1 MKHQKFLDPLYGPIS
16 MDDRC
21 RALAF
26 SPEFQRLRYVRLCN
40 INSLYLTG
48 ASEPKRFEHCI
59 GVYHLADVWTR
70 SRSLVPRDADVVRA
84 SALLHDMLTGPFGHS
99 FQYVM
104 EDNPFEQRF
113 EHANVASGVKGR
125 FLQLVQAGAQFS
137 GRSFLVAE
145 SLGDIASDVFAA
157 IMGDG
162 RFGPIISGTL
172 DLDNLDNVVR
182 LAFHMG
188 LCEEGDRRLPL
199 ELAPLLEPNQ
209 GGLAAPGRAVPLFER
224 WFNIRRTLYEF
235 LLLDRGE
242 FAAKAMLTLAVE
254 LAGENGMLG
263 PDDWRH
269 TDESLLDALQARSVG
284 EHQIIGQIIKRLRI
298 GDLFECIDVW
308 RTPDVDRYDE
318 LSTSTS
324 KRAAEKAIEAELSR
338 SGGPRVRIC
347 LHFILDR
354 RKTCRS
360 IVFRQTETGEETK
373 VGRDSSSLL
382 VGAFVTNARATTLS
396 ANEAA
401 RVGAAVRHWF
411 KAAGLTITG
420 SAAEPL
426 READQAEILFA

>member
-1 MKHQKFLDPLYGPIS
+1 

-21 RALAF
+21 RTLAF

-59 GVYHLADVWTR
+59 GTYHLADLWTR
-70 SRSLVPRDADVVRA
+70 GRSLVPRDVDVVRA

-104 EDNPFEQRF
+104 EDNPFQQRF
-113 EHANVASGVKGR
+113 EHANVASGVRGR
-125 FLQLVQAGAQFS
+125 FLQLARAGAQFA
-137 GRSFLVAE
+137 GRRFLVADT
-145 SLGDIASDVFAA
+145 LGEIADDVFAA

-188 LCEEGDRRLPL
+188 LCGEGDRRLPI
-199 ELAPLLEPNQ
+199 ELAPLLEPDRC
-209 GGLAAPGRAVPLFER
+209 GLAAPARAAPLFER
-224 WFNIRRTLYEF
+224 WFQIRQLLYEY

-308 RTPDVDRYDE
+308 RTPDTDRYDE
-318 LSTSTS
+318 LSTSAS
-324 KRAAEKAIEAELSR
+324 KRVAEKTIEVELSR
-338 SGGPRVRIC
+338 SGGPRVRVC
-347 LHFILDR
+347 LHYILDK

-360 IVFRQTETGEETK
+360 ITFRESETGNERK

-382 VGAFVTNARATTLS
+382 VGAFVTNARATSLS
-396 ANEAA
+396 SNEAA
-401 RVGAAVRHWF
+401 RVSAAVRRGLE
-411 KAAGLTITG
+411 AAGLTIAG
-420 SAAEPL
+420 VAAEPL
-426 READQAEILFA
+426 GEADQAEGLFA